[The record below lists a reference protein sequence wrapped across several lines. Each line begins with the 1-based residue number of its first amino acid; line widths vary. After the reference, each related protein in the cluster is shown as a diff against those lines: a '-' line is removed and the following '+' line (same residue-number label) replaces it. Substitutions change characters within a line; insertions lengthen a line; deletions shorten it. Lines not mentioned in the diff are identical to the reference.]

1 MISKE
6 EIEKMNIA
14 FDFSR
19 QYTIARVPKVYRNAE
34 QFALEVVYSL
44 RPYISDT
51 LGIDYRK
58 VILIAVSKN
67 NKVVVFCENNRYRN
81 WLYNCFHQPSVGNAQ
96 FYDNT
101 EPELILEK
109 LNLLFH

>member
-6 EIEKMNIA
+6 EIEKMSIA

-19 QYTIARVPKVYRNAE
+19 QYTIARVPKVYQNAE

-44 RPYISDT
+44 RPYISDK
-51 LGIDYRK
+51 LGIDYEK

-81 WLYNCFHQPSVGNAQ
+81 WLYNYFHQPSVGSAQ